1 VRAFL
6 TIPETCVWAATRRPE
21 AVDALTERAREGI
34 HTLLDPEGGD
44 DAAWKAFKALE
55 DLCAAGELTMYGIG
69 HGAGVSG
76 AIPTNAWA
84 KLALVTI
91 ARWGLVAA
99 RRGRGMLD
107 PDARWWSV

>member
-1 VRAFL
+1 MRAFL

-69 HGAGVSG
+69 HGAGVSAPSRPMPG
-76 AIPTNAWA
+76 RSSR
-84 KLALVTI
+84 LSRL
-91 ARWGLVAA
+91 RDGDLLQHVAA
-99 RRGRGMLD
+99 EGC
-107 PDARWWSV
+107 